1 MDASALGYA
10 RLALA
15 NLFFHVPAHLHSHI
29 VERWRDAAEPT
40 LDKFAPYAAFVLTIE
55 VFFRIAVASNLIA
68 AERVSNRAD
77 ITYLFYLPFCMVFV
91 SSDNLHR
98 RCASL
103 FMRPNQAELVKR
115 LDAFRKQP
123 TLDSADAANGDD
135 EMMSIAR
142 SVRRK
147 RGSWWQLPKDMPDHE
162 DDD

>member
-1 MDASALGYA
+1 MRRGY
-10 RLALA
+10 
-15 NLFFHVPAHLHSHI
+15 
-29 VERWRDAAEPT
+29 RDEPDVS
-40 LDKFAPYAAFVLTIE
+40 LDPEK
-55 VFFRIAVASNLIA
+55 S
-68 AERVSNRAD
+68 
-77 ITYLFYLPFCMVFV
+77 
-91 SSDNLHR
+91 
-98 RCASL
+98 
-103 FMRPNQAELVKR
+103 AELVKR